1 MDKMLERLCRALEP
15 HYEPMRLIGRGAM
28 GTVYLFHE
36 IAADR
41 PVAVKVLPGE
51 FAETEE
57 GRERFRREAR
67 VAANLR
73 HPNIVPIFTFGETE
87 DLLYYVMQYVEGE
100 SLGSRIEREGRLPP
114 EDVADI
120 IKAVSDALSHA
131 HDQGVVHRDIK
142 PENILIE
149 GRSGRPMLTD
159 FGIAHMM
166 GSAQRLVGEVQHAHP
181 RHLRLTGTGMAIG
194 SPIYMAPEQADG
206 TTAVDLRADIYA
218 LGTTAYEALTGE
230 LPYIADNLEELIE
243 KKATGKLTPV
253 RSWRP
258 DAPPRLARVIEK
270 CLAPAAKG
278 RWSSAE
284 KIKRVLGAD
293 AYHAVDSEGPR
304 RVSGVHFWLIV
315 VLWHLI
321 VAGGLLA
328 IAVTYLNLPL
338 STNTARLL
346 VLASLPVTLFAA
358 WRLARPRR
366 E

>member
-1 MDKMLERLCRALEP
+1 MHERLCRALEP
-15 HYEPMRLIGRGAM
+15 QYEPVRLIGRGAM

-51 FAETEE
+51 FAATEE

-100 SLGSRIEREGRLPP
+100 SLGSRIDREGRLPP
-114 EDVADI
+114 ADVAEI
-120 IKAVSDALSHA
+120 ITAVSDALAHA
-131 HDQGVVHRDIK
+131 HDQGIVHRDIK

-149 GRSGRPMLTD
+149 GRTGRPMLTD

-166 GSAQRLVGEVQHAHP
+166 GSAQRPVGESPHAHP
-181 RHLRLTGTGMAIG
+181 RHMRLTGTGMAIG

-206 TTAVDLRADIYA
+206 TTAVDRRADIYA

-230 LPYIADNLEELIE
+230 LPFIADNLEELIQ
-243 KKATGKLTPV
+243 KKASGKLTPV

-258 DAPPRLARVIEK
+258 DSPPRLARVIER
-270 CLAPAAKG
+270 CLAPNARG

-284 KIKRVLGAD
+284 RIRRELGAESSHVGD
-293 AYHAVDSEGPR
+293 GEGSR
-304 RVSGVHFWLIV
+304 RVSGVHFWFVV

-321 VAGGLLA
+321 VAGGLAA
-328 IAVTYLNLPL
+328 ITVTYLNLPVGA
-338 STNTARLL
+338 NAARLF
-346 VLASLPVTLFAA
+346 VVASLPVTLFAA
-358 WRLARPRR
+358 WLLSRQRPAGH
-366 E
+366 